1 MVRDEAIL
9 GTGELRDDLRYP
21 PNDLGRLDGDPVFVR
36 IVNWEP

>member
-9 GTGELRDDLRYP
+9 GTGEFRDDLRYP
-21 PNDLGRLDGDPVFVR
+21 PNDLGRFDGDPVFVR